1 MLDNLR
7 LKFKAAVAKVGG
19 KAPAS
24 KGGAGPLPPQAPL
37 VVKTKLQASFPA
49 YSVSTAVSTAVVQQT
64 DLNVANLD
72 LTASYRFGNKTSEV
86 VRNLVRV
93 NPDLA
98 GAVSAHLRIGI
109 PEKYVAY
116 AYNLD
121 GTFNVDA
128 TRLALSLLSRWETSP
143 DYTTGFSQTDSLR
156 SVFESLAKEGIMYG
170 GMMVELVLD
179 KTRLPSFLQPI
190 HVPSLRWYNDQK
202 GLRPVQLV
210 AGEEV
215 DLDFPTVVYVALDP
229 VLNDAYAQSPLESAI
244 QPVLASTQFLADLR
258 RVCARH
264 TYPRYDVSLDEVK
277 LRESIPADIQLDQ
290 VLMDAYIENVFKD
303 VQDMINNLG
312 VEEALVH
319 FDFVKVSYVQGGST
333 DVPNT
338 FETVKSIHDAKI
350 ATGAKSMPAILGH
363 GAGSQNIASTETML
377 ALMTDNSLIRLKLME
392 LMSRTLTMSC
402 RLFGQEVTVN
412 FEFETIDLRPDAE
425 LEAFKTMKADRILNQ
440 LSLGL
445 ISDEEACLML
455 TGKLPPPSFTPLS
468 GTRFK
473 DLNTQADVTNPYSGS
488 DAGGGQ
494 SGGGAANQSRAPKTP
509 TKSKGSA
516 K

>member
-7 LKFKAAVAKVGG
+7 LKFKAAVAKVSG
-19 KAPAS
+19 KS
-24 KGGAGPLPPQAPL
+24 PLPPQAPL

-49 YSVSTAVSTAVVQQT
+49 YASSTAVSTAVVPQI

-72 LTASYRFGNKTSEV
+72 LAGNYRFGTSTAEV
-86 VRNLVRV
+86 VRNLARV
-93 NPDLA
+93 NPDLS

-109 PEKYVAY
+109 PEKYCAY
-116 AYNLD
+116 AYNPD
-121 GTFNVDA
+121 GSFNVDA
-128 TRLALSLLSRWETSP
+128 TRLALSLLARWEVSP
-143 DYTTGFSQTDSLR
+143 DYLTGFSQTDSLR
-156 SVFESLAKEGIMYG
+156 SVFESLGKEGILYG
-170 GMMVELVLD
+170 GMMVEMVLD
-179 KTRLPSFLQPI
+179 KQRLPSFLQPI
-190 HVPSLRWYNDQK
+190 HVPSLKWYNDGK

-210 AGEEV
+210 AGTEV
-215 DLDFPTVVYVALDP
+215 NLDFPTVIYVALDP
-229 VLNDAYAQSPLESAI
+229 VLNDAYAQSPLEAAI
-244 QPVLASTQFLADLR
+244 QPVLASTQFLQDLR

-264 TYPRYDVSLDEVK
+264 TYPRYDVSLDEEK
-277 LRESIPADIQLDQ
+277 LRESIPAEIQLDQ

-319 FDFVKVSYVQGGST
+319 FDFVKVGYVNGGST

-338 FETVKSIHDAKI
+338 FDTVKSIHDAKI

-392 LMSRTLTMSC
+392 LMSRALTMSC
-402 RLFGQEVTVN
+402 RLFGQDVTVN
-412 FEFETIDLRPDAE
+412 FEFDTIDLRPDAE

-440 LSLGL
+440 LSLGF
-445 ISDEEACLML
+445 ITDEEASLRL
-455 TGKLPPPSFTPLS
+455 TGRLPPPGFTPLS
-468 GTRFK
+468 GTMFRDSNK
-473 DLNTQADVTNPYSGS
+473 QADVGNPYSGTN
-488 DAGGGQ
+488 AGGGQ

-509 TKSKGSA
+509 TQTKSPA